1 MGSHISNEHCVFEND
16 DGIVKMVPCPDA
28 LCYVNGSKVCEPIVL
43 KSGSRVILGKNH
55 VFRYQNYLSLAISK
69 LFESDSFKIISI

>member
-1 MGSHISNEHCVFEND
+1 MFEND

-55 VFRYQNYLSLAISK
+55 VFRYQNYLSHDISK
-69 LFESDSFKIISI
+69 FFESTIKII